1 MHIITKTFRRK
12 RELQVGFAQDTGHVS
27 LICFRAAVSPYD
39 AFVQTRKYIFSGQ
52 TNPTCARE
60 QSLGRILVRIP
71 HL

>member
-1 MHIITKTFRRK
+1 MHVIKTVRRK

-27 LICFRAAVSPYD
+27 LICFRTVISPYD

-52 TNPTCARE
+52 TNPTWSGE
-60 QSLGRILVRIP
+60 QSLGRILAHIH